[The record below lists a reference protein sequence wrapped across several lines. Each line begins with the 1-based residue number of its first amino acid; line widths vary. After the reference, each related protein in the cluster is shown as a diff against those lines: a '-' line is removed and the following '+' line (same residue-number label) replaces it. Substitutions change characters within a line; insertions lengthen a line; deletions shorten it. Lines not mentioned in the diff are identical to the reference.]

1 MTENHE
7 EIRSDP
13 PYQNGELTQLKLI
26 TRQDGHRAPPASDW
40 ITDEELWFMD
50 WAFRD
55 TVRELLSEGAKFEL
69 RRFEGTPNFPPLLLQ
84 KGYGIALCA
93 RRSKAL
99 RDVGPM
105 RFNFGKDDVF
115 VKKLC
120 NLANDVR
127 KASFRHGDLIW
138 TIRIT
143 TFFAQRPP
151 TNAPKW
157 WRTGAELDREE
168 CEFSVAAEDVSK
180 ATPNGCGGKTSLTP
194 LPHTRKCSSED
205 IHGYNDSR
213 STSGASIASPTPSR
227 LSHRPRESLSRLS
240 PPSRRTSSALHTR
253 LDSGPTGGRQSLDKP
268 RPTERPR
275 WRPAG

>member
-1 MTENHE
+1 MAEDHESNHD
-7 EIRSDP
+7 IPS
-13 PYQNGELTQLKLI
+13 QNDDLKQLILI
-26 TRQDGHRAPPASDW
+26 TRQDGHRAPLASDW

-55 TVRELLSEGAKFEL
+55 TVRELLNDGVKFEL
-69 RRFEGTPNFPPLLLQ
+69 RRFEGTPNFPPLLLE

-105 RFNFGKDDVF
+105 RFDFCKDEVF
-115 VKKLC
+115 AKKLC
-120 NLANDVR
+120 ILANDV
-127 KASFRHGDLIW
+127 KKSSFRHGDLIW

-157 WRTGAELDREE
+157 WRPGAELDREE
-168 CEFSVAAEDVSK
+168 CEFSSAVEVSSTTTSDSGNSK
-180 ATPNGCGGKTSLTP
+180 SSLTP
-194 LPHTRKCSSED
+194 SPHTRKCSPAGVDGCRGS
-205 IHGYNDSR
+205 G
-213 STSGASIASPTPSR
+213 STSRTSMASPTPSH
-227 LSHRPRESLSRLS
+227 LSHRPRESPSRLS
-240 PPSRRTSSALHTR
+240 PPTRRTSSAFHTR
-253 LDSGPTGGRQSLDKP
+253 LDTEGIGGRQSLDRSKP
-268 RPTERPR
+268 VEKPR